1 MSDADESPPE
11 SGEIPGLPWQAEK
24 RIIKDAAYYANL
36 KSKYEE
42 FVKETNS

>member
-24 RIIKDAAYYANL
+24 KDYKGRGVL
-36 KSKYEE
+36 RQFKK
-42 FVKETNS
+42 